1 MGLPLSKILCE
12 QWAVL
17 DQVCGGGRWTG
28 GPVKIL
34 CDVDADRCHQSAS
47 TSISNQRSRLV
58 LTNI

>member
-17 DQVCGGGRWTG
+17 DQVCGRGRWTG

-34 CDVDADRCHQSAS
+34 CDVDALIGA
-47 TSISNQRSRLV
+47 TNQHLPPFQINAV
-58 LTNI
+58 G